1 MGVRYC
7 SVLGSGRLNSSVRGG
22 LGRCRERQGVVII
35 EGGGGVV
42 WWGFSGSHISSRWGR
57 NSTLNMSQKTG
68 NQNKTKS
75 TSLHLPRASKRRILC
90 LDIYLKWAPLQHS
103 SEKTSSFPISR
114 QQLGLRIT
122 ILPPEGRPKVEEC
135 HHCWA
140 FICLSVCQRDYAKTT
155 RLNSRKIGEV
165 EERKSSL
172 HSGVNLHHILWKGC
186 VIRVIDFVCESQ
198 EKGYK
203 VKHLCFLFFWHV
215 QQSKTQRNSIK
226 NKKK

>member
-1 MGVRYC
+1 
-7 SVLGSGRLNSSVRGG
+7 
-22 LGRCRERQGVVII
+22 
-35 EGGGGVV
+35 
-42 WWGFSGSHISSRWGR
+42 
-57 NSTLNMSQKTG
+57 MSQKTG

-75 TSLHLPRASKRRILC
+75 TSLHLSGSVRGEYTLC

-172 HSGVNLHHILWKGC
+172 HLGVDLHHILWKGC

-203 VKHLCFLFFWHV
+203 VKLLCFLFFWHV
-215 QQSKTQRNSIK
+215 QQSKTQWNSIK
-226 NKKK
+226 NKKKFNKLLPC